1 MDVTDPKHSEDS
13 AAARAWW
20 LLPALAFVVGI
31 VLGGVVVG
39 VGAFGGSDD
48 AEPSASV
55 TSEPEEPADEEEPAT
70 SPSDVLVRVP
80 AQCLEAAD
88 GAEQVARQVDDV
100 VEAVRALDARRL
112 QELLDEFQQLQPDIQ
127 ALADRC
133 REVAGEQLQ
142 DGGLITPAPAATP

>member
-1 MDVTDPKHSEDS
+1 MTELKHVEDS
-13 AAARAWW
+13 PSGRAWW
-20 LLPALAFVVGI
+20 LLPALAFVVGV
-31 VLGGVVVG
+31 VLGAVVVG
-39 VGAFGGSDD
+39 VGASVGSDAAD
-48 AEPSASV
+48 TTASV
-55 TSEPEEPADEEEPAT
+55 TAEPEAPDDEQEPAT

-80 AQCLEAAD
+80 GSCLEAAD
-88 GAEQVARQVDDV
+88 GAEQAAGQIDDV

-133 REVAGEQLQ
+133 REVAGEQLE